1 MPGLFP
7 RPRCEEYAICTAVAP
22 SALAARS
29 PRPHRGCPEAPRR
42 RQGQRRGHQPRR
54 DRCLRDRHLRL
65 RPLPSPHE
73 DYGTVGYDSTTGRQ
87 LWASRYDGIGGADL
101 ATAIAVSPD
110 AHTVF
115 VTGESDGPLQD
126 HGKTNA
132 YATVAYDA
140 ARGKQLWA
148 SRHNGHG
155 TFDNF
160 DYAKAVA
167 VSPGGGRTVFVTG
180 EASTKSSLS
189 GYATVAYSAATGKQ
203 KWVVSGYSTSPEPKG
218 KGPCDAGL
226 DTIAYRA
233 ATGKQL
239 WLKRVRAA
247 VASGGGLAVSQPTDT
262 DTQAWLGAESEAPP
276 VIALPVQESKRPH
289 LITLRA
295 LLCCRTQPW
304 SGSAGC
310 WSAASGGMPG
320 TIP

>member
-203 KWVVSGYSTSPEPKG
+203 
-218 KGPCDAGL
+218 
-226 DTIAYRA
+226 
-233 ATGKQL
+233 L

-295 LLCCRTQPW
+295 FEIGR
-304 SGSAGC
+304 A
-310 WSAASGGMPG
+310 
-320 TIP
+320 

>member
-126 HGKTNA
+126 HG
-132 YATVAYDA
+132 
-140 ARGKQLWA
+140 
-148 SRHNGHG
+148 
-155 TFDNF
+155 
-160 DYAKAVA
+160 KAVA